1 MPLLYDPQSNPDGM
15 LLETALEVL
24 IDEVRAKQDK
34 AKAKA
39 AQRGD
44 RGYIG
49 ARESATV
56 VTKLEEALLWQI
68 RRGQLTGAVQITAT
82 PAPALG
88 ECAERIR
95 EYAATTPADENAA
108 GIPVVWS

>member
-34 AKAKA
+34 ARLKA
-39 AQRGD
+39 ADTGGR
-44 RGYIG
+44 YLG

-56 VTKLEEALLWQI
+56 VTKLEEALLWQL

-82 PAPALG
+82 PAPALS
-88 ECAERIR
+88 ECGERIR
-95 EYAATTPADENAA
+95 EYAATTPADARAA